1 MPGPGPGFQDI
12 QILTSAGQT
21 ALDVVDLQAMTVAN
35 LEGEVQD
42 LVWRKPF
49 YTPSVTIKGAHIELI
64 NTKSEYKTYAIFQGG
79 YITPWGHREQ
89 SQYTDDPFAGPWNH
103 WPVHLLPSDGRY
115 AVAHDRITHFAL
127 GACDL
132 LPEMG
137 AMVLHGMTNKS
148 IRSLI
153 PLARSWKLP
162 PEIKVVSGASE
173 AEYSKEQKAFLIE
186 ATTGDLEVEILASVD
201 HPIVNPAFVIS
212 NWGEKASISIHGE
225 MINEEKM
232 KFGYEYD
239 SSGRKRMVVW
249 LRYTGEEKTSFVIAK
264 SQ

>member
-1 MPGPGPGFQDI
+1 M
-12 QILTSAGQT
+12 
-21 ALDVVDLQAMTVAN
+21 
-35 LEGEVQD
+35 
-42 LVWRKPF
+42 
-49 YTPSVTIKGAHIELI
+49 
-64 NTKSEYKTYAIFQGG
+64 
-79 YITPWGHREQ
+79 
-89 SQYTDDPFAGPWNH
+89 
-103 WPVHLLPSDGRY
+103 
-115 AVAHDRITHFAL
+115 
-127 GACDL
+127 
-132 LPEMG
+132 
-137 AMVLHGMTNKS
+137 HGMTNKS